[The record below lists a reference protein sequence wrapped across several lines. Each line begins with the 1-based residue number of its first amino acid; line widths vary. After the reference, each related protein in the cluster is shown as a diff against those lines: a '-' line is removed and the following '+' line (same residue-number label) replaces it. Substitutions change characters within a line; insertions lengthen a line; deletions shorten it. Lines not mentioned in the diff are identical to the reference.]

1 MALIHPMDFLS
12 IKPVA
17 GASGGFDPFATA
29 FTGMGLAQEARGQRL
44 ANEINQA
51 KAQYAPEAERLAI
64 EFQKAQI
71 ARENQLTS
79 SGYAAAKRAGEDPMM
94 KNLGTLESAQTIN
107 PITKQPYQNEEEKR
121 RVLGY
126 LQQSMGLTG
135 GTPSAQA
142 KVSKDLDAVFNQGIN
157 PGTGQPFRSK
167 EEEAMVKAEYSKQQ
181 RMIFNAQGP
190 DAKREYFRMASAAG
204 MTTDEAEKFFMQGGD
219 IREKLKSQGIDPN
232 EVEANPL
239 PTARDI
245 SRWNDQRTRTAE
257 VEGVTENMRDDISM
271 YGPTIAGYS
280 PELIADMTKAAAGD
294 KAAEKRAIKFLGANA
309 LQPEIAAGRIAGF
322 GGNQGIELTR
332 LAMEGAIS
340 NFKVPGGLVTSNIR
354 KGITDY
360 IGDKIKLGTEI
371 RGKALF
377 SHSQKQK
384 ALEKEAKERAKEGG
398 MSGALKEQGNLRQ
411 MSNEQIL
418 QMLGQ

>member
-1 MALIHPMDFLS
+1 MALIHPMNFLS

-94 KNLGTLESAQTIN
+94 KNLETLESAQTIN

-126 LQQSMGLTG
+126 LQQSMRLTLTG
-135 GTPSAQA
+135 GSDGETPSAQA

-232 EVEANPL
+232 EVDANPL

-257 VEGVTENMRDDISM
+257 VEGITENMRDDISM
-271 YGPTIAGYS
+271 YGPTIRGYS

-332 LAMEGAIS
+332 LVMERAIS

-371 RGKALF
+371 KRESFIFSFSKAKGIRERSKRKSKRRGN
-377 SHSQKQK
+377 
-384 ALEKEAKERAKEGG
+384 ERSFEG
-398 MSGALKEQGNLRQ
+398 AREFT
-411 MSNEQIL
+411 SNI
-418 QMLGQ
+418 